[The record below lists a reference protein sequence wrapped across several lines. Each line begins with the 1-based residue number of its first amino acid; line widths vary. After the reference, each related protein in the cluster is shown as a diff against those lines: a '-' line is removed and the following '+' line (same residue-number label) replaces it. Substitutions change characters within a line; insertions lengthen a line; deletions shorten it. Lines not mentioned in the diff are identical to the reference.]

1 MSLRINLGSG
11 QRPFGLCGACPHKA
25 HRGYCRECCAC
36 QAIAEV
42 SNEWT
47 NVDTQA
53 RWNPDVVA
61 NGSSMP
67 MFADGSAEMI
77 VSHHNYE
84 HYGLGEAEPMVKEC
98 FRILRPGGSLIVTT
112 PNLRALTQRWIT
124 RQIDDYTFCVNLYGA
139 YMTSEDDRHRW
150 LYTPETLRESLGKC
164 AAWSKLLLF
173 DWRTIEGADIAKD
186 WWICGVEAVK

>member
-1 MSLRINLGSG
+1 MG
-11 QRPFGLCGACPHKA
+11 QEDRDQALKGRATLDALVIRNIAGL
-25 HRGYCRECCAC
+25 
-36 QAIAEV
+36 
-42 SNEWT
+42 
-47 NVDTQA
+47 A
-53 RWNPDVVA
+53 RKRLA
-61 NGSSMP
+61 
-67 MFADGSAEMI
+67 
-77 VSHHNYE
+77 
-84 HYGLGEAEPMVKEC
+84 LGEAEPMVKEC
-98 FRILRPGGSLIVTT
+98 FRILRTGGSLIVTT